1 MIKEWI
7 ILICFLSI
15 TAFIVNSLLPSGKMK
30 EICTLIFSL
39 ISIILILQP
48 IQGFKDFSFD
58 FEFESIKNAY
68 SYNTNFEIDDNY
80 ISEYYYG
87 LAKIELSKSGID
99 LKSIRFEFDDKNNQ
113 KNLKKIYINYSD
125 LVIIDNS
132 SHINITMIAKQRL
145 SYLFLISQDD
155 VIINENK

>member
-80 ISEYYYG
+80 ISEYYCG
-87 LAKIELSKSGID
+87 LAKIELSKSGVD